1 MDCEIV
7 AGCERSVLLDSGGF
21 AEQKDCRCR
30 FVTIAQGA
38 NDSHMGGSQEGE
50 IKNPSK
56 KVGENKFLNLSFFF
70 QFFNFINIG
79 VTK

>member
-7 AGCERSVLLDSGGF
+7 AGGERSVLLDSGGF

-56 KVGENKFLNLSFFF
+56 KVGENHLVPRELRLA
-70 QFFNFINIG
+70 
-79 VTK
+79 VTTADYGKV